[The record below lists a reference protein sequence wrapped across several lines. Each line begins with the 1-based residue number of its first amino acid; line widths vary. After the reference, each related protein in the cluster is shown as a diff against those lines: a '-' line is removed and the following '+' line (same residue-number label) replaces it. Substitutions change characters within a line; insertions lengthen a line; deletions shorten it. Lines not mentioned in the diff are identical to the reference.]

1 MKNDLTSFNPDS
13 KGLFFLSLG
22 GIGEIGAN
30 CYLYGC
36 DGKWIMI
43 DLGLA
48 FADEKFPGI
57 ELLVPNIDFLE
68 NIGENL
74 EAIIISH
81 GHEDH
86 AGALA
91 YFAKKI
97 NCPVYAF
104 SFTKLLIE
112 NRLKEFGILDQI
124 KIIEI
129 ESKSKLKLK
138 NFTID
143 FISTTHSIPQP
154 SAITITTSYGKLL
167 HTADWKID
175 KNPTLGED
183 FNKKEFQKLG
193 DQGLLALIGDSTN
206 ANIPGYSGSEK
217 EVMEEFINVFS
228 RYNKRIVVTCFS
240 SNIARMKNII
250 HAAKKNKRK
259 VALVGR
265 SMKKNIEVA
274 RKCGYVADDEIFISE
289 DEASYIPRENLVI
302 ICTGSQGEKRS
313 ALFRIAYNSH
323 QHLHLEPEDVVIFSS
338 RDIPG
343 NEKSI
348 NNLKNLL
355 IRQRVEIVTADD
367 DLVHVSGHGYADEI
381 KQMYNWTK
389 PYLSIPVHGE
399 PMHLEAHKQLSYS
412 SQVPF
417 TKILENGKCLKIA
430 PGEPKIVEKFET
442 GKLIVEGK
450 NLYDSESAFI
460 KERRKYSFE
469 GLVLI
474 SLIINDD
481 DYSINKNM
489 LLTLKGLPGIDEE
502 NIKNDFKILF
512 IENYTKLNKDQKSS
526 DLIVSDLVKSSFR
539 KIIKNSIQKKPEIE
553 VHLIRS

>member
-1 MKNDLTSFNPDS
+1 
-13 KGLFFLSLG
+13 
-22 GIGEIGAN
+22 
-30 CYLYGC
+30 
-36 DGKWIMI
+36 
-43 DLGLA
+43 
-48 FADEKFPGI
+48 
-57 ELLVPNIDFLE
+57 
-68 NIGENL
+68 
-74 EAIIISH
+74 
-81 GHEDH
+81 
-86 AGALA
+86 
-91 YFAKKI
+91 
-97 NCPVYAF
+97 
-104 SFTKLLIE
+104 
-112 NRLKEFGILDQI
+112 
-124 KIIEI
+124 
-129 ESKSKLKLK
+129 
-138 NFTID
+138 
-143 FISTTHSIPQP
+143 
-154 SAITITTSYGKLL
+154 
-167 HTADWKID
+167 
-175 KNPTLGED
+175 
-183 FNKKEFQKLG
+183 
-193 DQGLLALIGDSTN
+193 
-206 ANIPGYSGSEK
+206 
-217 EVMEEFINVFS
+217 
-228 RYNKRIVVTCFS
+228 
-240 SNIARMKNII
+240 
-250 HAAKKNKRK
+250 
-259 VALVGR
+259 
-265 SMKKNIEVA
+265 MKKNIEVA

-526 DLIVSDLVKSSFR
+526 DL
-539 KIIKNSIQKKPEIE
+539 
-553 VHLIRS
+553 